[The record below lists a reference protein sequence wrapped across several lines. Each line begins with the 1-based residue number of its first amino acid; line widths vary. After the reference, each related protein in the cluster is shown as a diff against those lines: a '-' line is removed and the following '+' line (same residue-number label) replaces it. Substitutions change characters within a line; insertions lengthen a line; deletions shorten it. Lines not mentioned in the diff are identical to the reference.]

1 MYASSKHTA
10 QINCSYV
17 CNNFVVEFC
26 APKKLLQRLMFGIKC
41 KQKQD
46 VDLILMYIMCRKIKA
61 EYMHVL

>member
-1 MYASSKHTA
+1 MHRVSTLHKSIVLTCV
-10 QINCSYV
+10 IT
-17 CNNFVVEFC
+17 FVVEFC